1 MAEIQ
6 PTGVAVAP
14 LFDVADPA
22 VTAPATLHQRDLFGR
37 QNNYD
42 SCGYYSLLDSDWA
55 TWQCGEE
62 GAWTTTCKTIG
73 SHFGCFQTIYTTCY
87 PSASGCNTAD
97 RRALCC
103 NENVSFP
110 YCATGI
116 KPIEDG
122 DDELSIYLCGKTEQQ
137 VPFYEST
144 VVKVTSGDKTEEQ
157 TLTNIDTTR
166 EVVIVTRTSEP
177 EPDPEP
183 KSSTPVGA
191 IVGGVVG
198 GVALIAILGLAF
210 WFLRRKKANKEVA
223 TTPAAPAPAPAPA
236 PGYPPQQQQQQMGYQ
251 QGVPPPVVYD
261 YNNNNYNNNNYAG
274 YPVQGSP
281 PPPSDPR
288 YSQMPMG
295 NMSPP
300 PQSPPIE
307 QYKPVASPVS
317 ELPVTSS
324 PHDNTPVSELP
335 ADMGNVSHTTPK

>member
-1 MAEIQ
+1 MS
-6 PTGVAVAP
+6 
-14 LFDVADPA
+14 D
-22 VTAPATLHQRDLFGR
+22 
-37 QNNYD
+37 Y
-42 SCGYYSLLDSDWA
+42 SDWA

-116 KPIEDG
+116 KPLEDG

-144 VVKVTSGDKTEEQ
+144 VVKVTSGSKTEEQ

-166 EVVIVTRTSEP
+166 EVVIVTRTAEP
-177 EPDPEP
+177 DPDPEP

-198 GVALIAILGLAF
+198 G
-210 WFLRRKKANKEVA
+210 KQNKEVA
-223 TTPAAPAPAPAPA
+223 TTPAAPAPAPA

-261 YNNNNYNNNNYAG
+261 YNNNNYGG

-295 NMSPP
+295 GMSPP

-307 QYKPVASPVS
+307 HYKQPVASPVS

-335 ADMGNVSHTTPK
+335 ADMGNA